1 MKRKFIVTIT
11 PPTPNGDL
19 HLGHLS
25 GPFLAADVCARMLK
39 QQGHDVLL
47 FCYSDDY
54 QSYMLRKARQL
65 RRDRFALAKLN
76 SKQIQLS
83 LEMIN
88 IECDRFLQTAESE
101 AFAES
106 ANHYYQLVKQ
116 AGQLQKKAT
125 KVFYCG
131 SCCVYGYEGLG
142 RTHCNWCGAS
152 SDASQCEECARAP
165 DIDCIDH
172 MTCMLCQC
180 QMEPR
185 TVERWIWQLGK
196 NFASLREHYRHAPM
210 RPALRTYLDEMLGD
224 ENTTWG
230 ITRPG
235 DAGLQLDDA
244 VEELRGQPIHTWFM
258 GLAGYRATLKE
269 YLERQ
274 SECGQFSEWWN
285 KDTQLVHFL
294 GFDCSYSHALGY
306 AALQSI
312 DQDAPKPGVCLTN
325 QFLKLDGED
334 FSTSRGHAVWIR
346 ELVAQHPADSIRLFT
361 AICAPENATENFDRT
376 QFEHWRCEVYDRIVD
391 SYHRDFSQASACSG
405 SLADGHAARIE
416 ATQKRWQAATSL
428 EEFSISNMAIT
439 ALEVFETLA
448 STDNLSVRRRYWAL
462 FADMIGPLCPD
473 MTLELKTLIH
483 APVVQPERKLELA

>member
-25 GPFLAADVCARMLK
+25 GPFLAADVCARTLK

-65 RRDRFALAKLN
+65 RRDPFALAKLN
-76 SKQIQLS
+76 SRQIQLS

-88 IECDRFLQTAESE
+88 IACDHFLQASESK
-101 AFAES
+101 AFTKS
-106 ANHYYQLVKQ
+106 ATHYFQLVRQ
-116 AGQLQKKAT
+116 ANQLQKKAS
-125 KVFYCG
+125 KVFYCS

-165 DIDCIDH
+165 EIDCIDQ
-172 MTCMLCQC
+172 MTCMLCQGEM
-180 QMEPR
+180 QPR
-185 TVERWIWQLGK
+185 TVERFIWALGK
-196 NFASLREHYRHAPM
+196 NFPSLREHYRKEPM
-210 RPALRTYLDEMLGD
+210 RTALRTYLDEMLSD
-224 ENTTWG
+224 ENTSWG

-235 DAGLQLDDA
+235 DAGLQLDD
-244 VEELRGQPIHTWFM
+244 VIDDLRGQPLHTWFM

-269 YLERQ
+269 YLD
-274 SECGQFSEWWN
+274 SSPDGQTFPEWWN
-285 KDTQLVHFL
+285 TDTQLIHFL

-306 AALQSI
+306 AALQAI
-312 DQDAPKPGVCLTN
+312 DKESPKPGICLTN

-346 ELVAQHPADSIRLFT
+346 EMAAQHPADSIRLFT
-361 AICAPENATENFDRT
+361 ALYAPENATDNFDRGH
-376 QFEHWRCEVYDRIVD
+376 FEHWRREVYDRIINLYQLD
-391 SYHRDFSQASACSG
+391 LSQASEDSTG
-405 SLADGHAARIE
+405 L
-416 ATQKRWQAATSL
+416 SL
-428 EEFSISNMAIT
+428 EKATCLAEAEQRWRTASSLEDFSISNMAKA
-439 ALEVFETLA
+439 ALDVFESIARSENLIARRQSWSIFA
-448 STDNLSVRRRYWAL
+448 S
-462 FADMIGPLCPD
+462 MIGPLCPD
-473 MTLELKTLIH
+473 M
-483 APVVQPERKLELA
+483 KLELEVLAHKPNMQYDRELENA